1 MQLTVTKDL
10 SEENIS
16 WKLEEDVAY
25 YNHPLNE
32 PWGPEVDPDIDNVED
47 YEPFYEVTVS
57 VEDTDLDTAFRKA
70 RRLINEFVTDNR

>member
-10 SEENIS
+10 SEENVI
-16 WKLEEDVAY
+16 WKLEEGVSV
-25 YNHPLNE
+25 YNHLMDE
-32 PWGPEVDPDIDNVED
+32 PWGTDPDFGIDGE
-47 YEPFYEVTVS
+47 YEEPFGAVTVC

>member
-25 YNHPLNE
+25 YNHLLDE
-32 PWGPEVDPDIDNVED
+32 PWGIDADPDIDGED
-47 YEPFYEVTVS
+47 CEPFSEVTVS

>member
-10 SEENIS
+10 SEENII
-16 WKLEEDVAY
+16 WKLEEDVVF
-25 YNHPLNE
+25 YNHPLDE
-32 PWGPEVDPDIDNVED
+32 PWGPKTNPDED
-47 YEPFYEVTVS
+47 DEDGEPFYEVTVS